1 MTDAQPRSAT
11 PPRIALVLG
20 ASRGLGAALA
30 EALGAAGWQVVAVA
44 RTTGALE
51 ELDDRIRR
59 RGGPPATLAPM
70 DITQDEAMRGLCRGV
85 HDRWGRADLWV
96 HAAVHAAPLSPA
108 GHIAAK
114 DWDRSVA
121 VNVRATG
128 VLIPM
133 IEPLLRPAPGG
144 GTALFFDDPQGKA
157 KFHGAYGATKAAQI
171 ALARSW
177 QAESSR
183 LGPRVLIETPPPM
196 PTATRARFRPG
207 EDRTRLAPCAEIA
220 GSLVTRLS

>member
-1 MTDAQPRSAT
+1 MTDTSTSDVRL
-11 PPRIALVLG
+11 ALVLG

-59 RGGPPATLAPM
+59 AGGAPATLAPM
-70 DITQDEAMRGLCRGV
+70 DITQDEAMRTLCRGV

-96 HAAVHAAPLSPA
+96 QAAVHAAPLSPA

-114 DWDRSVA
+114 DWERSLATNARA
-121 VNVRATG
+121 VGA
-128 VLIPM
+128 LIPM
-133 IEPLLRPAPGG
+133 IEPLLKASPG
-144 GTALFFDDPQGKA
+144 GTALFFDDPQGRDP
-157 KFHGAYGATKAAQI
+157 FHGAYGASKAAQI
-171 ALARSW
+171 ALARHW
-177 QAESSR
+177 QQETRR

-207 EDRTRLAPCAEIA
+207 EDRSTLTPCAEVA
-220 GSLVTRLS
+220 RTLLPRLA